1 MKTEGF
7 DARSKKM
14 RGSAIGMVC
23 LAAGLL
29 SGTPLLASTLQ
40 ATTPPTQGEQVRW
53 SVQGVVVDTQ
63 GQPLLGVLVREKGT
77 TTGTV
82 TDAEGKFTLNVAK
95 DAILQCSYV
104 GMKTIEVPATPE
116 QDLRIVLNVENQELG
131 EVMIT
136 GYQTLSKERST
147 GAFTKINADQFE
159 TRRMESL
166 SSMLEGQVAGYV
178 DGKVRGV
185 TTMRA
190 VANPLVVI
198 DGFPVENT
206 SLNRAGQTTDQMP
219 DINPEDIESITVL
232 KDAAAASIYG
242 ARAANGVIVITTKK
256 AALGKTEIS
265 LSASYAFKPY
275 SYYLDN
281 RTDAAD
287 VVALQRAWATQ
298 STKLQTGVTEA
309 SVVADDLRTTGAYP
323 SKGIDILLDM
333 YTQKISMAEGEA
345 LLNALASR
353 GYRYYD
359 QAIEHAKHTP
369 IYRQYNMR
377 LANRTERNSL
387 ALSATYWSNR
397 HEDLH
402 HNDRKLGINLS
413 NSLKLT
419 NWLQADVN
427 AYLKYGKDQGQS
439 YNIFAPGFSF
449 LPYDEL
455 WSNGVAVAAPSQ
467 IDGSR
472 RELIT
477 RYGLRPEVL
486 TPLDEVH
493 RQRSKTQ
500 SFETRVS
507 GRLNFDLA
515 PWAKYHIM
523 FQYETGEQ
531 KVSTLRER
539 EAYDVV
545 STLNNFTSLSN
556 GKVVYNLPE
565 GNILATSNM
574 RNRAYN
580 LRHQLSLNKQF
591 GTDHSAALILGQEV
605 RESKLEYQ
613 DDSRYGYDTD
623 LLNWPAYNAASLA
636 YFSGLLG
643 SAQFSYSSNTSQRE
657 LLNRFVSFYT
667 NASYSYQDK
676 YTLSGSMRWD
686 RSNLWGTS
694 SKYQNKPVW
703 SIGGSWNVDRE
714 AFFNIKEVDRLQVR
728 MSYGI
733 GGNIGRNTAPYLVAS
748 YYPALLSS
756 GLYGTVTAPP
766 NADIRWEKT
775 TTFNLGV
782 DFSLLKG
789 RLHGSLD
796 FYNKYSSDLL
806 AYINSSATQGFGF
819 STITTNNGEMLNR
832 GIELTLHGMV
842 LKANDLRWD
851 ATLLY
856 AFNHNEVKK
865 IHIDAPLYNSRLNAP
880 TNYPTVG
887 NPLHGIYA
895 YRWAGL
901 SATGEPQ
908 VYDAE
913 GNVTSQPVRDAKA
926 IVYSGTSVPVHSAT
940 LTNSVR
946 YKDVELSLQVL
957 LLAGHKVR
965 DTFVP
970 AINMGSGR
978 VVSTHKDIMKRWQQ
992 AGDEHVTQVPRL
1004 LFSDNPQYNIH
1015 RAELY
1020 SASDLFVYNASHLR
1034 INNLSLTYHLPK
1046 LWTQK
1051 VFVKNAKV
1059 QFIVENLAVIAFDSR
1074 ASYLLGGKQKP
1085 TFVGSIHLNF

>member
-1 MKTEGF
+1 M
-7 DARSKKM
+7 S
-14 RGSAIGMVC
+14 MVC

-29 SGTPLLASTLQ
+29 SATPLLATEATPQ
-40 ATTPPTQGEQVRW
+40 AHAQQGDQVQW
-53 SVQGVVVDTQ
+53 NVKGVVVDADN
-63 GQPLLGVLVREKGT
+63 QPLLGVLVREKGVAS
-77 TTGTV
+77 GTV
-82 TDAEGKFTLNVAK
+82 TDADGKFSLNVSQNAV
-95 DAILQCSYV
+95 LQISYV
-104 GMKTIEVPATPE
+104 GMKTIEVPATE
-116 QDLRIVLNVENQELG
+116 SEELRIVLHIDSELLG
-131 EVMIT
+131 EAMVT

-147 GAFTKINADQFE
+147 GAFTKVNAEHFE

-166 SSMLEGQVAGYV
+166 SSILEGQVAGYV
-178 DGKVRGV
+178 DGKIRGV

-206 SLNRAGQTTDQMP
+206 TLNRAGQTADHMP
-219 DINPEDIESITVL
+219 EINPEDIESITVL

-256 AALGKTEIS
+256 AAMGKTEIS
-265 LSASYAFKPY
+265 LSASYAYQPY

-287 VVALQRAWATQ
+287 IVALQRAWANQNTQ
-298 STKLQTGVTEA
+298 LQAGVTGA
-309 SVVADDLRTTGAYP
+309 TAVADDLRSNGTYP
-323 SKGIDILLDM
+323 AKGIDVLLDM
-333 YTQKISMAEGEA
+333 YTQKISMAEGES
-345 LLNALASR
+345 LLNALATQ

-359 QAIEHAKHTP
+359 QAIARAKRNP
-369 IYRQYNMR
+369 IHRQYNMR
-377 LANRTERNSL
+377 LANRTERNSF
-387 ALSATYWSNR
+387 ALSTTYWDNQY
-397 HEDLH
+397 EDFH
-402 HNDRKLGINLS
+402 HNDKKLGINLT

-419 NWLQADVN
+419 PWLQADVN
-427 AYLKYGKDQGQS
+427 VYLKYDKAQGQTFD
-439 YNIFAPGFSF
+439 IFAPGYAF

-455 WSNGVAVAAPSQ
+455 WSNGAAVAAPSQ
-467 IDGSR
+467 IEASR
-472 RELIT
+472 RDLIT
-477 RYGLRPEVL
+477 RYGLRSEVL
-486 TPLDEVH
+486 TPLNEVH
-493 RQRSKTQ
+493 RQLSKTQ
-500 SFETRVS
+500 RLDTRAS
-507 GRLNFDLA
+507 ARLNFDLA

-523 FQYETGEQ
+523 FQYETGDQ
-531 KVSTLRER
+531 KTSTLRER

-545 STLNNFTSLSN
+545 ATINNFTSLSN
-556 GKVVYNLPE
+556 GKLVYNLPE
-565 GNILATSNM
+565 GNIMGVNNL

-580 LRHQLSLNKQF
+580 FRHQLSLTKQF
-591 GTDHSAALILGQEV
+591 GTDHHAALILGQEV
-605 RESKLEYQ
+605 RESKLEY
-613 DDSRYGYDTD
+613 DDNTRYGYDTE

-636 YFSGLLG
+636 SFSGLLG
-643 SAQFSYSSNTSQRE
+643 AAQLSYSSGTSQRE
-657 LLNRFVSFYT
+657 LLNRFVSFYA
-667 NASYSYQDK
+667 NASYSLQDK
-676 YTLSGSMRWD
+676 YTLSGSIRWD

-694 SKYQNKPVW
+694 SKFQNKPVW
-703 SIGGSWNVDRE
+703 SIGGSWNVERE
-714 AFFNIKEVDRLQVR
+714 DFFTIKEIDRLQVR

-756 GLYGTVTAPP
+756 GLYGAVTAPP

-775 TTFNLGV
+775 STFNLGV

-806 AYINSSATQGFGF
+806 AYINSSPTQGFGF

-832 GIELTLHGMV
+832 GIELTLRGTIF
-842 LKANDLRWD
+842 KQQDLSWD
-851 ATLLY
+851 ASLLY
-856 AFNHNEVKK
+856 AFNHNRVKK
-865 IHIDAPLYNSRLNAP
+865 IHIDAAQYNSRLNFP

-887 NPLHGIYA
+887 NPFHGIYA

-908 VYDAE
+908 VYDAN
-913 GNVTSQPVRDAKA
+913 GNATSQPVRDAKA
-926 IVYSGTSVPVHSAT
+926 IVYSGTSVPTHSAT
-940 LTNSVR
+940 LGNTVR
-946 YKDVELSLQVL
+946 YKDVELSVEIM

-992 AGDEHVTQVPRL
+992 AGDEHTTQVPRL
-1004 LFSDNPQYNIH
+1004 LFSDNRAEYNTH

-1034 INNLSLTYHLPK
+1034 FHNLSLAYYLPQAWAK
-1046 LWTQK
+1046 KAFLRD
-1051 VFVKNAKV
+1051 AKV
-1059 QFIVENLAVIAFDSR
+1059 QFIVENLGVIAFDSR